1 MFPLN
6 TLWIHGKLSVF
17 LILWGIIERE
27 HWADIGYQ
35 GNVSD
40 LKYLARFSNVFIV
53 DSALILPNEKNLM
66 TLHSFSKMRE
76 KWPQRVINQNDKRLP
91 QNFSQINLSRNQDW
105 FFETNGCEFFSHVKI
120 SHDVMVL

>member
-17 LILWGIIERE
+17 LTLSGIIERE

-53 DSALILPNEKNLM
+53 DSALILPNEKNLHWIHSWEFLRIDIAFILKNARKM
-66 TLHSFSKMRE
+66 TSKG
-76 KWPQRVINQNDKRLP
+76 N
-91 QNFSQINLSRNQDW
+91 
-105 FFETNGCEFFSHVKI
+105 
-120 SHDVMVL
+120 